1 MPQFNHYQR
10 GTREATV
17 SYTPE
22 SPDAPYIVL
31 MYVDGTLM
39 DRLRT
44 DTKPYAAKIA
54 QQWVA
59 CKR

>member
-22 SPDAPYIVL
+22 SHDAPYIVL
-31 MYVDGTLM
+31 MYMDGTLM